1 MAEPGKVES
10 SVKET
15 DAEKIV
21 LARGKVDKKVEEV
34 KVASTK

>member
-1 MAEPGKVES
+1 MAEQGKVET

-21 LARGKVDKKVEEV
+21 LAGGKVDKKVKEV

>member
-1 MAEPGKVES
+1 MVWSVVMAEQGKVET

-21 LARGKVDKKVEEV
+21 LARGK
-34 KVASTK
+34 